1 MAEVEVVH
9 SEGDEVDKG
18 ERDVD
23 DEGVEEDEA
32 DEYDE
37 EEEEERRGDKLLW
50 GRRNL
55 ADLCCSG
62 CDWPF
67 SWALLL
73 SITVFVTGCRCSG
86 KGVLLL
92 PELWRNTPTSWFD
105 VGLEENTVL
114 GSASAVFE

>member
-32 DEYDE
+32 DEKE
-37 EEEEERRGDKLLW
+37 EEEEEEEESRGDKLLW

-55 ADLCCSG
+55 ADLCC
-62 CDWPF
+62 
-67 SWALLL
+67 
-73 SITVFVTGCRCSG
+73 TG
-86 KGVLLL
+86 
-92 PELWRNTPTSWFD
+92 
-105 VGLEENTVL
+105 
-114 GSASAVFE
+114 